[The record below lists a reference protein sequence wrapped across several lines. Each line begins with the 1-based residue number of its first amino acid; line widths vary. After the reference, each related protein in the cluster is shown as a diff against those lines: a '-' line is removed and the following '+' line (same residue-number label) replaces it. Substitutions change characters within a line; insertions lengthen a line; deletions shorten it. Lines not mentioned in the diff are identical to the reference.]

1 MLLPF
6 EICMFLPFD
15 QNRVEKAGYALE
27 VTSFKLNEGFC
38 IHNLLGFV
46 QVNFLLANICKKKFP
61 HMWFKIF

>member
-27 VTSFKLNEGFC
+27 VTSFKLNEKVLYSQFAWFC
-38 IHNLLGFV
+38 SS
-46 QVNFLLANICKKKFP
+46 
-61 HMWFKIF
+61 